1 MLKKKQLK
9 IRVIEKKQLLIKG
22 AEEEIIK
29 KIKKSETKN
38 DEIVKTIEEIKK
50 ARVKVSRNEKQQI
63 ENELVL
69 KEEKIYVPKNE
80 NLRLEIIQLHYN
92 ILIVVYERQQKTVK
106 LVTRNY

>member
-22 AEEEIIK
+22 AKEEIIK

-92 ILIVVYERQQKTVK
+92 ILIVVYGRQQKTVK